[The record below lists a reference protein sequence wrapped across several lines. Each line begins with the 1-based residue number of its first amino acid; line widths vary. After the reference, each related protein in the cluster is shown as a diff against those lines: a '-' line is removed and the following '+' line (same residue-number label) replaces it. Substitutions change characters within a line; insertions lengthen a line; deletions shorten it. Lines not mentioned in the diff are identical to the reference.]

1 METMRPSIDEDM
13 THIYTV
19 EYHSAIKKIELLP
32 FAITWM
38 DLKGIMLSEISQR
51 KTNIL
56 WPHLYV
62 ESKNKTETPQNFK
75 PLASRN

>member
-38 DLKGIMLSEISQR
+38 DLKGIMLSEISRR

-56 WPHLYV
+56 
-62 ESKNKTETPQNFK
+62 
-75 PLASRN
+75 